1 MSFTLG
7 RVLNTVLRN
16 IPPLLFCLKWFCGTW
31 YTPSPLLRKFSP
43 TMSKIGLFALYKGQ
57 QWNDHQPSRDHAC
70 QGDFI
75 WRNHFWNS
83 AYPGSTN
90 WARKNLWALPRPRV
104 SFRRW
109 GDCKHCTTQNLSLAS
124 QIRENVEKKVSF
136 HLPLFLGCGCIL
148 IEALIQSKLK
158 GDFLFRFSFV
168 MNSVI
173 AKIVCGQWLPC
184 EEWSAGVRVTTKTS
198 SRSEALFFHATFV
211 LLVKQVLWKKCN
223 IQ

>member
-1 MSFTLG
+1 MFCGTS
-7 RVLNTVLRN
+7 
-16 IPPLLFCLKWFCGTW
+16 PLLFCLKWFCGTW
-31 YTPSPLLRKFSP
+31 NPPPPLYENFHLQCLKLIFLLYT
-43 TMSKIGLFALYKGQ
+43 KISNEMTISLAEIT
-57 QWNDHQPSRDHAC
+57 HV

-109 GDCKHCTTQNLSLAS
+109 GDCKHCTPQNLSLVS
-124 QIRENVEKKVSF
+124 QSRENVEKKVSF

-148 IEALIQSKLK
+148 LEALIQSKLK
-158 GDFLFRFSFV
+158 GDFLFLFSFV

-173 AKIVCGQWLPC
+173 AKIVCGQCLPC
-184 EEWSAGVRVTTKTS
+184 EEWSGGVSFTTKTS

>member
-1 MSFTLG
+1 
-7 RVLNTVLRN
+7 
-16 IPPLLFCLKWFCGTW
+16 
-31 YTPSPLLRKFSP
+31 
-43 TMSKIGLFALYKGQ
+43 MSKIGLFALYKDQ

-70 QGDFI
+70 PRRLH

-109 GDCKHCTTQNLSLAS
+109 GDCKHCTPQNLSLVS
-124 QIRENVEKKVSF
+124 QSRENVEKKVSF

-148 IEALIQSKLK
+148 LEALIQSKLK
-158 GDFLFRFSFV
+158 GDFLFLFSFV

-173 AKIVCGQWLPC
+173 AKIVRGQCLPC
-184 EEWSAGVRVTTKTS
+184 EEWSVEWVSQQKHHL
-198 SRSEALFFHATFV
+198 EAKLFFSTQPLYF
-211 LLVKQVLWKKCN
+211 WSNKCYERN
-223 IQ
+223 AIFNKMSKCFCNHFHEIIQKAI